1 MGLPRRPAIASP
13 PMQPLAVPRWV
24 VGFVAAVF
32 VATGAA
38 IGGWMIELPYYAFS
52 PGPVGDA
59 VEAVR
64 VVGDV
69 PAYPPR
75 GELLMLTVA
84 VQPVN
89 AYEVVEAAGDPTV
102 DLVRREAIRRPGET
116 DEEFTK
122 RTLEAMDLSVRTAV
136 LVALDRVG
144 IPVVSDGVEVVE
156 VLSGY
161 PAESLLRPGDVIRR
175 VEGRPVETV
184 GDLAEALVGRKPGDR
199 ITIELERNG
208 EVLSVGVELGESD
221 QEPGRALIG
230 VRVQDYTPSLPVTI
244 EPGNIGGPSA
254 GMMYTLAVIDVLTEG
269 DLTGGHVV
277 AGTGTIGRDGSVG
290 PIGGVRQKVVAA
302 EAAGAELML
311 VPRSNYDE
319 ALGAPRRS
327 MELVPVET
335 VDDALEYL
343 ASLAA

>member
-1 MGLPRRPAIASP
+1 
-13 PMQPLAVPRWV
+13 MQPLAVPRWV

-38 IGGWMIELPYYAFS
+38 IGGWMVELPYYAFS

-69 PAYPPR
+69 PAFPSR

-89 AYEVVEAAGDPTV
+89 AYEVVEAAADPSV
-102 DLVRREAIRRPGET
+102 DLVRREAVRRPGET

-122 RTLEAMDLSVRTAV
+122 RTLEAMDISVRTAV
-136 LVALDRVG
+136 LVALKRLG
-144 IPVVSDGVEVVE
+144 IPVASDGAEVVG
-156 VLSGY
+156 VLAGY
-161 PAESLLRPGDVIRR
+161 PAEALLRPGDVIRR
-175 VEGRPVETV
+175 VDGREIRTV
-184 GDLAEALVGRKPGDR
+184 GDLADALAGRQPGDR
-199 ITIELERNG
+199 LAVELERSG
-208 EVLSVGVELGESD
+208 EVLLVDVELGESD
-221 QEPGRALIG
+221 EEPGRALIG
-230 VRVQDYTPSLPVTI
+230 VRVQDYTPSLPVEI

-277 AGTGTIGRDGSVG
+277 AGTGTISLDGSVG

-302 EAAGAELML
+302 EAAGAEVML

-327 MELVPVET
+327 MELVPVDT

-343 ASLAA
+343 ASLAS